1 LFDFRHNSNAIQL
14 LVLDR
19 MDDPVTPLL
28 SQWTYQAMLHELFGI
43 SGNRV
48 RLNVS
53 RYETQDVVISSTSDE
68 FYAKN
73 MYSNY
78 GDLGLAMNKLVDDF
92 QVRYTNFIELEFE
105 RYIYSTPSLDV
116 RPSQNL
122 TSS

>member
-1 LFDFRHNSNAIQL
+1 MVKSYFYGNVFFLNI
-14 LVLDR
+14 
-19 MDDPVTPLL
+19 
-28 SQWTYQAMLHELFGI
+28 LH
-43 SGNRV
+43 
-48 RLNVS
+48 VS
-53 RYETQDVVISSTSDE
+53 
-68 FYAKN
+68 A
-73 MYSNY
+73 

>member
-1 LFDFRHNSNAIQL
+1 MVKSYIYGNVFFLNI
-14 LVLDR
+14 
-19 MDDPVTPLL
+19 
-28 SQWTYQAMLHELFGI
+28 LH
-43 SGNRV
+43 
-48 RLNVS
+48 VS
-53 RYETQDVVISSTSDE
+53 
-68 FYAKN
+68 A
-73 MYSNY
+73 